1 MEASKSSA
9 DTATQVLPVIPA
21 GTYYGLIWNTN
32 NIAPASSGLLTLSI
46 TAQSKYTAKLQL
58 GGATYSL
65 SGVFNEYNIATNL
78 VKNGKKYLVA
88 LQLQVNA
95 NDPDLITG
103 SVINLAEVGTGE
115 QTWTADITA
124 DRAIFNTRTN
134 PTPQAGNYTVVIP
147 GTNAS
152 STLPEGD
159 GCGTLSVS
167 RAGTILFTWSLADGT
182 KLSPLSSQISKHGQ
196 WPLYVPLYGNQGV
209 LVSWITFT
217 NAQTL
222 GGDLT
227 WIKPPS
233 DAHYYPLGFS
243 RTAVAFGSRYYLP
256 GKATNVLGQTST
268 PLTLTLEG
276 GNLGQVLTKQ
286 FTLNA
291 KNGAVDANGKKV
303 NLAFTPATGLFNGS
317 LPDPDVPGKTIP
329 FIGVVLQSQTNG
341 YGYFLGTNQSGE
353 SSLEP

>member
-1 MEASKSSA
+1 
-9 DTATQVLPVIPA
+9 
-21 GTYYGLIWNTN
+21 
-32 NIAPASSGLLTLSI
+32 
-46 TAQSKYTAKLQL
+46 L

-78 VKNGKKYLVA
+78 VKNGKKNLFAV
-88 LQLQVNA
+88 QLQVNA

-103 SVINLAEVGTGE
+103 SVINLAGIGTGE
-115 QTWTADITA
+115 QAWTADITA
-124 DRAIFNTRTN
+124 DRAIFNTKTN
-134 PTPQAGNYTVVIP
+134 PTPQAGNYTLVIR

-159 GCGTLSVS
+159 SCATLAVS
-167 RAGTILFTWSLADGT
+167 KAGAIIFTLSLADGT
-182 KLSPLSSQISKHGQ
+182 KLSPLSSQVSKHGQ
-196 WPLYVPLYGNQGV
+196 WPLYVPLYGKQGV
-209 LVSWITFT
+209 LLSWITFT

-233 DAHYYPLGFS
+233 NGQYYPLGFS
-243 RTAVAFGSRYYLP
+243 MTAETVGSRYYPP
-256 GKATNVLGQTST
+256 GKGTNVLGQTST

-291 KNGAVDANGKKV
+291 KNGAVDANGKKLSL
-303 NLAFTPATGLFNGS
+303 NFTPATGLFTGS
-317 LPDPDVPGKTIP
+317 LPNPDVPGKTMP
-329 FIGVVLQSQTNG
+329 FIGVVLQDQTNG
-341 YGYFLGTNQSGE
+341 YGYFLGTNQCGDAR
-353 SSLEP
+353 LEP